1 MYTNHLAEMTKP
13 FTKIYDTYFAEYA
26 NKQAR
31 MMGDLIEANMEFA
44 NKVKKTLED
53 ASKS

>member
-1 MYTNHLAEMTKP
+1 MYTNHLADLMKP

-31 MMGDLIEANMEFA
+31 VMGELFEANMEFA
-44 NKVKKTLED
+44 NKVKKSLED
-53 ASKS
+53 VSKS